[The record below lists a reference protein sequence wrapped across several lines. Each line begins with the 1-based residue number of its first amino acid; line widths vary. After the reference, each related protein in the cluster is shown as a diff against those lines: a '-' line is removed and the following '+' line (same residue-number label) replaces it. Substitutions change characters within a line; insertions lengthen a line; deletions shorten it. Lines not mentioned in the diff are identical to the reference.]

1 MLSIQLHYC
10 FSHLNFPNQF
20 ENKLSM
26 YLVPESITNLV
37 NLVTQNSFIVFEK
50 RVELNQKSKYLVGV
64 DFIDLKILFISM
76 VDFLDETNVT

>member
-1 MLSIQLHYC
+1 MLNIQLHYC

-50 RVELNQKSKYLVGV
+50 KSWAQPEKYLVG
-64 DFIDLKILFISM
+64 